1 MITIT
6 LDELR
11 KIACKERLA
20 MFTEFLGPDWPKDR
34 PITVE
39 QGLRAN
45 GMEDVLQILAKMGHS
60 ALVARFAVDC
70 AARVSHLM
78 TDTRSTTALD
88 VARQF
93 LNGDATR
100 EEMTVAADA
109 AADASYAAYA
119 AYAAADAAA
128 DASYAAYAADASS
141 ESAYAAYVA
150 SDAAEAAA
158 KAAGDDLAEQA
169 WQHQRLIE
177 ITGGTT

>member
-45 GMEDVLQILAKMGHS
+45 GMEDVLQILAKMGPS

-119 AYAAADAAA
+119 A
-128 DASYAAYAADASS
+128 DASS

>member
-119 AYAAADAAA
+119 A
-128 DASYAAYAADASS
+128 DASS

>member
-6 LDELR
+6 LAELR
-11 KIACKERLA
+11 KIADCKERLA

-45 GMEDVLQILAKMGHS
+45 GMEDVFQILAKMGHS

-78 TDTRSTTALD
+78 TDTRSTTVLD
-88 VARQF
+88 VTRRF
-93 LNGDATR
+93 LDGDATR
-100 EEMTVAADA
+100 EEMTVAVYA
-109 AADASYAAYA
+109 AEAAYAASESANAANAAYA
-119 AYAAADAAA
+119 AYSASEAALAAAIV
-128 DASYAAYAADASS
+128 
-141 ESAYAAYVA
+141 AYVA